1 MCEPPPLQRRQAALE
16 HFDVLLGLFGAQA
29 GLRHARKH
37 LSAYAEKAGASPDHR
52 LALVT
57 CDDAGRAAALLGE
70 AFDAAE
76 QREAA

>member
-1 MCEPPPLQRRQAALE
+1 LRREAALE
-16 HFDVLLGLFGAQA
+16 HFEALLLLFGSHA

-37 LSAYAEKAGASPDHR
+37 LSAYAEKAGAPAEHR

-57 CDDAGRAAALLGE
+57 CEEPRKARALLAE
-70 AFDAAE
+70 AFVYAQ